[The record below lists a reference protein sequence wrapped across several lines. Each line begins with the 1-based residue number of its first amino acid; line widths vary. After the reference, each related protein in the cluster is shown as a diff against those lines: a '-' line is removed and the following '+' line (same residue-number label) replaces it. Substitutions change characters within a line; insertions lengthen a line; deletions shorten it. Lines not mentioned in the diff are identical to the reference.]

1 MSAFLYPTAREILDG
16 MSDSHRHLTVTVHD
30 VLDSTNSEAKRRA
43 PSEGDAPTLTLART
57 QTAGRGRLGR
67 SFHSPADTGLYMSL
81 SYLTRRPLDA
91 AVTVTAAAAVAVTQ
105 AVEALSGKHA
115 VIKWVND
122 VYLDGAKVS
131 GILTE
136 SIPLPGMGASRV
148 IVGIGINVTT
158 REFPDGLRA
167 PAASIASSDSAPSLG
182 SLASAVIDRL
192 MTYIDAI
199 ENGHPDPECLGFY
212 RERSML
218 VGEEVLCTRGSESF
232 SATVRG
238 IGEDYS
244 LLLTLDDG
252 TDLAL
257 SSGEVSVRKI

>member
-1 MSAFLYPTAREILDG
+1 MSGFHYPTANDILDG
-16 MSDSHRHLTVTVHD
+16 MSDAHRHLVVTVHD
-30 VLDSTNSEAKRRA
+30 VLDSTNSEAKRNA
-43 PSEGDAPTLTLART
+43 GAEGDAPTLTLARA

-81 SYLTRRPLDA
+81 SYLTRRPLDT

-105 AVEALSGKHA
+105 AIESLTGKA
-115 VIKWVND
+115 PVIKWVND

-136 SIPLPGMGASRV
+136 AIPLPDKGANRV

-158 REFPDGLRA
+158 RDFPDGLRA
-167 PAASIASSDSAPSLG
+167 PAAAIASPDDAPDTGL
-182 SLASAVIDRL
+182 LASAVIDRL

-199 ENGHPDPECLGFY
+199 EDGTPDADCLRFY
-212 RERSML
+212 RERSVL
-218 VGEEVLCTRGSESF
+218 VGETVICTRGNESF
-232 SATVRG
+232 TATVKG

-244 LLLTLDDG
+244 LLLTLEDG
-252 TDLAL
+252 TALAM